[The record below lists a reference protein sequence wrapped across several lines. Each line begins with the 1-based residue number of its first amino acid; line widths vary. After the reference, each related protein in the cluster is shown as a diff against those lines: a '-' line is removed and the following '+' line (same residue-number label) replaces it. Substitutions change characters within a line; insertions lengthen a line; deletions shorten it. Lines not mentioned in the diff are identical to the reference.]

1 LTLFPSFYSLSLQAR
16 AVSEAIDRFISTS
29 NHAEEYLHVHAVH
42 DKRHLDH
49 AGWAR
54 VRAGELDA
62 LEAHAAEAELA
73 AQRQRVAIVAEK
85 RAIELEEGY
94 ARHRLEVDAMP
105 DGEAEERRERE
116 LATELALVE
125 EAREEARVLMEVVAA
140 EKRAKALGRGLAKRR
155 RAIEAMPNGV
165 AKIKAQAELEED
177 ESCHAAAVEGATV
190 LRDAVTAQQ
199 AVVAATKAV
208 HEKRNQVQTMS
219 NGPSKQ
225 KAMAELIALEAELSK
240 LEAEAKR
247 HAEHLIARKNAEA
260 TAEALATKREEMAL
274 MPADSATKAALEAE
288 IWQQEEATRK
298 ASQEACALSAALA
311 EEHKKKE
318 AAAVEVTRQK
328 QLKQLQ
334 GEVAAN
340 PESQSLESELK
351 ALEEGLIAQQAV
363 HREHQKKLALVESRK
378 GEVGKLQ
385 GEIQALK
392 LKISRLPSGEERNKA
407 PKPFFS
413 VFSVL
418 FSSFPLTVSIH
429 VQCIGG
435 DRAPNPGED

>member
-116 LATELALVE
+116 LETELALVE
-125 EAREEARVLMEVVAA
+125 EAREEERVLMEVVAA

-177 ESCHAAAVEGATV
+177 ES
-190 LRDAVTAQQ
+190 
-199 AVVAATKAV
+199 
-208 HEKRNQVQTMS
+208 
-219 NGPSKQ
+219 
-225 KAMAELIALEAELSK
+225 
-240 LEAEAKR
+240 
-247 HAEHLIARKNAEA
+247 
-260 TAEALATKREEMAL
+260 
-274 MPADSATKAALEAE
+274 
-288 IWQQEEATRK
+288 
-298 ASQEACALSAALA
+298 
-311 EEHKKKE
+311 
-318 AAAVEVTRQK
+318 
-328 QLKQLQ
+328 
-334 GEVAAN
+334 
-340 PESQSLESELK
+340 
-351 ALEEGLIAQQAV
+351 
-363 HREHQKKLALVESRK
+363 
-378 GEVGKLQ
+378 
-385 GEIQALK
+385 
-392 LKISRLPSGEERNKA
+392 
-407 PKPFFS
+407 
-413 VFSVL
+413 
-418 FSSFPLTVSIH
+418 
-429 VQCIGG
+429 
-435 DRAPNPGED
+435 